1 MAQRLPLSTAARAWL
16 ALAALHALAALL
28 VWPLPREALDW
39 QPSLAALE
47 PWRAFS
53 AAWVH
58 WSPLHLGANLSGCAA
73 LALLGWRARLDR
85 HASAAWL
92 LAWPL
97 TQLALLAWPG
107 LRHFGGLSGVLH
119 AGVAVAAV
127 ALLARQGR
135 ERRIGA
141 LLAAGLLIKLT
152 LEAPLGPPLRQ
163 MAGWDIAIAPAAHL
177 SGAAAGALCSL
188 LLRATLAMRQGA
200 QA

>member
-1 MAQRLPLSTAARAWL
+1 MAQRLPLSSPARAWL
-16 ALAALHALAALL
+16 ALAALHALACLL
-28 VWPLPREALDW
+28 AWQLPREALDW
-39 QPSLAALE
+39 QPTLAGLE

-58 WSPLHLGANLSGCAA
+58 WSPRHLGANLAGCAA
-73 LALLGWRARLDR
+73 LALLGWRAGLDGR
-85 HASAAWL
+85 STTAWL

-119 AGVAVAAV
+119 AGIAVAAV

-141 LLAAGLLIKLT
+141 LLAAGLLLKLT
-152 LEAPLGPPLRQ
+152 LEAPLGPPLKHV
-163 MAGWDIAIAPAAHL
+163 AGWDIAIAPAAHL
-177 SGAAAGALCSL
+177 TGAAAGALCSL
-188 LLRATLAMRQGA
+188 LLRARLFIRRRA